1 MSEATTNKKPP
12 RLKKY
17 YDDEVIP
24 FLLKEFS
31 LKNPMQVPK
40 LEKITLNMGLGEAI
54 QNPKALEAAAADLGA
69 DRRAEAGDHQA
80 PSKSIATFKLRE
92 GMPIGCMVTLRRE
105 RMWEFLDRF
114 VPTSRCPASATSA
127 VWAASSTAAA
137 TTAVGIKEQI
147 IFHEINYDKVDKLRG
162 MNLTF
167 VTTAP
172 NDEQAKAL
180 LKQLGMPFKK

>member
-1 MSEATTNKKPP
+1 MSEATTNKKRKETP

-54 QNPKALEAAAADLGA
+54 QNPKALEAAAGDLAQIAGQKPVTT
-69 DRRAEAGDHQA
+69 RAK
-80 PSKSIATFKLRE
+80 KSIATFKLRE

-114 VPTSRCPASATSA
+114 GTWRCRASATSA
-127 VWAASSTAAA
+127 ASAASSTAAA
-137 TTAVGIKEQI
+137 TTASVSKS
-147 IFHEINYDKVDKLRG
+147 RSSS
-162 MNLTF
+162 TRS
-167 VTTAP
+167 TTTRSTSSA
-172 NDEQAKAL
+172 A
-180 LKQLGMPFKK
+180 